1 MVLVGII
8 IVGLVVMDLLSVGII
23 KVVLVV
29 IITVGIIKVVLVVII
44 TVGIIIV
51 DLVIAVALVIVTA
64 SVYLETVDSVSHVLL
79 LPIKTRT
86 CRIVTL
92 TRIAPPEATPRPP
105 KRSRMT
111 AW

>member
-8 IVGLVVMDLLSVGII
+8 IVGLVVMDLLS
-23 KVVLVV
+23 
-29 IITVGIIKVVLVVII
+29 VGIIKVVLVVII